1 MCIRDSWR
9 IDQLLALLL
18 HQVHDLPGAIALGD
32 LTAPAQPQAPAD
44 PAALPAFLDAQALAV
59 AKHPAGGLV
68 GRR

>member
-1 MCIRDSWR
+1 MAILG
-9 IDQLLALLL
+9 IDKGFANPEPQSGARFLA
-18 HQVHDLPGAIALGD
+18 GAVALGD